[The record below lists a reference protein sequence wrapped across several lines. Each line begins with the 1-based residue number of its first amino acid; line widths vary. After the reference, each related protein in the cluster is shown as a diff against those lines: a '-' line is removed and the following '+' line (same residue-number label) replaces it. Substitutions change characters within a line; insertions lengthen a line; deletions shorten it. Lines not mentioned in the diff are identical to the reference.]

1 MVSVDEREWDETS
14 WAQKAAELEEQAEQQ
29 AAAEAAWWKRRWP
42 RQQEEIL
49 RQQNLMYGGLI
60 AIGIVMVQPF
70 LTAPPGTLDLSAR
83 ICVIAF
89 SVAIPILAALVVVN
103 SQETYRRR
111 LTSSMFVRVA
121 RVVAFAAGFTGVVA
135 SFWHIT
141 PIAGVGIL
149 VASLVGL
156 GVQSAGYVRVER
168 DNARTTPKGDDQEAP
183 HS

>member
-1 MVSVDEREWDETS
+1 MSVDESESDEKS
-14 WAQKAAELEEQAEQQ
+14 WAQKAAELEEQSKQQ
-29 AAAEAAWWKRRWP
+29 AAAEAAWWKGRWP

-49 RQQNLMYGGLI
+49 RQQNLMHGGLI

-70 LTAPPGTLDLSAR
+70 LTAPPGSFDLSAR

-149 VASLVGL
+149 VASVVGI

-168 DNARTTPKGDDQEAP
+168 DDARTTPKGADQEAP
-183 HS
+183 DS